1 MSTINRMLMLALKE
15 ALQIVRDRATLGMLL

>member
-1 MSTINRMLMLALKE
+1 MSTINRMLMLAFKE